1 MQGLLFF
8 QLPYLMPVC
17 LWHKVFL
24 FALIMKLSTLQ
35 PRLKP
40 TTAHTPK
47 NNWGQGR
54 GGRAWRKLRDE
65 ILARDNYTCQCCG
78 RVGGRL
84 ELDHIVNVAQGGTN
98 DKSNLQILCHTCHK
112 TKTQSESQAGGI
124 KQF

>member
-1 MQGLLFF
+1 LQGLLFF

-47 NNWGQGR
+47 KNWGQGR

-84 ELDHIVNVAQGGTN
+84 ELDHIVNVAQGGTD